1 MDVQSRLTA
10 LAKITEACAPVVS
23 VYLNTHWT
31 DEHQR
36 DRVRVFLKREIAR
49 AREGSRDRRLDADLD
64 WVEAQA
70 ESLVNQTARADARG
84 VALFACQARSL
95 REVVPVRVAFEDT
108 FIVAPRPFIVP
119 LATVGPDIPPA
130 MVVFVDGES
139 ARLIPVEADGPG
151 EEVRLTSEVPGHHR
165 RGGWALLAQSRYQRH
180 IQDHRDRHLDAV
192 AAALIGLGEER
203 GATHIVLAG
212 EPRTVT
218 ALQQRLPE
226 ALAAR
231 VVGSIAAS
239 KHEAAGALVT
249 RALEAL
255 ARRTADETGAAVEAV
270 LTDAAKG
277 GQSVAGINETLE
289 AVGRGAVHRLYLHR
303 GFREPGRVCAA
314 CGTLGAESLG
324 ACPLCGQATSEIELG
339 EAMVA
344 RVIAAGG
351 AVVAV
356 DDDPGL
362 KRVGGVAARLR
373 YPL

>member
-1 MDVQSRLTA
+1 MDVQARLTA
-10 LAKITEACAPVVS
+10 LAKITEAGAPVVS

-49 AREGSRDRRLDADLD
+49 AREESRDGRLDADLD

-70 ESLVNQTARADARG
+70 ESLVNQTAFRDARG
-84 VALFACQARSL
+84 VALFASQALAL
-95 REVVPVRVAFEDT
+95 REVVPVRVPFEDT
-108 FIVAPRPFIVP
+108 FVVAPRPYVMP
-119 LATVGPDIPPA
+119 LAAVGPEVPSAI
-130 MVVFVDGES
+130 VVFVDGES
-139 ARLIPVEADGPG
+139 ARLIPVAPDGPD
-151 EEVRLTSEVPGHHR
+151 EEVRLASEVPGHHR

-180 IQDHRDRHLDAV
+180 IQNYRDRHLDAV
-192 AAALIGLGEER
+192 AAALVGLGEEC

-218 ALQQRLPE
+218 ALRERLPE
-226 ALAAR
+226 AMVAR
-231 VVGSIAAS
+231 IAGSIAAS
-239 KHEAAGALVT
+239 RHEAAGALVL
-249 RALEAL
+249 RATDTL
-255 ARRTADETGAAVEAV
+255 ARRQANETGAAVESV

-303 GFREPGRVCAA
+303 GFREPGRVCAG

-324 ACPLCGQATSEIELG
+324 ACPLCGQATSAIELG
-339 EAMVA
+339 EAMVT